1 MHGGEKRRI
10 LAAVFRLSRNPILM
24 SAVRPFSLL
33 TEFDIFLFQTGKH
46 YRLYEKL
53 GSHLVECEG
62 ERGVYFAVWAPRAR
76 SVSVVG
82 SFNDWNPK
90 THALLPRWDKSGIWE
105 GFIPGLSKGT
115 VYKYHITMANGKGL
129 DKGDP
134 YALRWEMPPRTASI
148 VWELDYAWNDAR
160 WMEQRRQRAGKPQPW
175 SVYEVHVGSW
185 KKLPQEGNRS
195 LNFRELATELVAYAK
210 DMGFTHLELMPVM
223 EHPYFPS
230 WGYQI
235 TGFFAPTSRY
245 GMPEDLMYFIDAC
258 HQANLG
264 VILDWV
270 PSHFPGDIHGLYL
283 FDGSHLYEYA
293 DMRRGY
299 HPDWNSYVFD
309 YGRDEVRSFLIS
321 NALFWL
327 DRYHADGL
335 RVDAVASMLYHDYSR
350 KEGEWIPNIHGGR
363 ENLEAI
369 SFLREFNEAAYQ
381 NYPGIETIAEESTAF
396 PGVSK
401 PIWEGGLGFG
411 QKWMMGWMHDTLN
424 YFKRPVIYRRW
435 HQNDITFSMVYAFS
449 ERFMLPLSH
458 DEVVHMKASLLYK
471 MPGNE
476 WEKFAN
482 LRALFGYQW
491 THPGS
496 QLLFM
501 GGEFGQTSEW
511 SHDRGVVWELLQYDY
526 HKGCQQW
533 VRALNH
539 LYQQKPA
546 LWYHAFSPEGY
557 AWVSGDD
564 TENCV
569 LAYLRKGRSEDPVLL
584 VVCHFKTGAVEN
596 YRLGVPYA
604 GIWVELLNSDDSAYG
619 GSGVT
624 NTPRE
629 TQPEPSHGFEHS
641 IAFRLAPLAVQIFEG
656 KPLSKPKKMPRKKT
670 ATAPEAPE
678 TPAIKANRPRTKT
691 KAKAR

>member
-1 MHGGEKRRI
+1 MQT
-10 LAAVFRLSRNPILM
+10 VQ
-24 SAVRPFSLL
+24 PFSLL
-33 TEFDIFLFQTGKH
+33 TDFDISLFQSGKH
-46 YRLYEKL
+46 FRMYQKL
-53 GSHLVECEG
+53 GSHLVESG
-62 ERGVYFAVWAPRAR
+62 GVPGVHFAVWAPHAKR
-76 SVSVVG
+76 VSVTG
-82 SFNDWNPK
+82 DFNAWNPES
-90 THALLPRWDKSGIWE
+90 HILLPRWDKSGIWE
-105 GFIPGLSKGT
+105 GFIPGLEKGT
-115 VYKYHITMANGKGL
+115 VYKYHITMANGRGL

-134 YALRWEMPPRTASI
+134 YALRWETPPRTASI
-148 VWELDYAWNDAR
+148 VWDLDDYDWNDKK
-160 WMEQRRQRAGKPQPW
+160 WLDRRTQRAGKPQPW
-175 SVYEVHVGSW
+175 SVYEVHPGSW
-185 KKLPQEGNRS
+185 KKIPDDGNRS
-195 LNFRELATELVAYAK
+195 LNFHELADELVPYVK
-210 DMGFTHLELMPVM
+210 NMGFTHVELMPVM

-235 TGFFAPTSRY
+235 TGFFAPSGRFGT
-245 GMPEDLMYFIDAC
+245 PESLMHFVDAC
-258 HQANLG
+258 HREGIG

-270 PSHFPGDIHGLYL
+270 PSHFPSDIHGLYL

-309 YGRDEVRSFLIS
+309 YGRNEVRSFLIS

-327 DRYHADGL
+327 DKYHIDGL

-369 SFLREFNEAAYQ
+369 SFLRDFNDAAYK

-401 PIWEGGLGFG
+401 PTWDGGLGFG

-424 YFKRPVIYRRW
+424 YFKRPAIFRRW
-435 HQNDITFSMVYAFS
+435 HQSEVTFSMVYAFS

-482 LRALFGYQW
+482 LRALYGHQW

-501 GGEFGQTSEW
+501 GGEFGQTTEW
-511 SHDRGVVWELLQYDY
+511 SHDRGVVWELLQYDL
-526 HKGCQQW
+526 HKGCQEW
-533 VRALNH
+533 VRALNQ
-539 LYQQKPA
+539 LYTEQPA
-546 LWYHAFSPEGY
+546 LWWHAFSPEGY
-557 AWVSGDD
+557 EWIGGDD
-564 TENCV
+564 VENCV
-569 LAYLRKGRSEDPVLL
+569 LAYLRKGRDTDKVLL
-584 VVCHFKTGAVEN
+584 VICHFKPNVLETYSV
-596 YRLGVPYA
+596 GVPY
-604 GIWVELLNSDDSAYG
+604 GGVWREVLNSDDTRFG

-624 NTPRE
+624 NAPVKAE
-629 TQPEPSHGFEHS
+629 KKASHGQDYS
-641 IAFRLAPLAVQIFEG
+641 LTFRLAPLAVQIFEG
-656 KPLSKPKKMPRKKT
+656 QELPKRK
-670 ATAPEAPE
+670 ATGKAQTEAPE
-678 TPAIKANRPRTKT
+678 VKKAVAKKAGKT
-691 KAKAR
+691 AAKAKKPAGKKGA

>member
-1 MHGGEKRRI
+1 MLTVK
-10 LAAVFRLSRNPILM
+10 A
-24 SAVRPFSLL
+24 FSLL
-33 TEFDIFLFQTGKH
+33 TEFDISLFQSGKH
-46 YRLYEKL
+46 FRMYQKL

-62 ERGVYFAVWAPRAR
+62 EQGVYFAVWAPHAR
-76 SVSVVG
+76 QVSVTG
-82 SFNDWNPK
+82 NFNAWNPK
-90 THALLPRWDKSGIWE
+90 SHVLLPRWDKSGIWE
-105 GFIPGLSKGT
+105 GFIPQLGKGT
-115 VYKYHITMANGKGL
+115 VYKYHITMPNGKGL

-134 YALRWEMPPRTASI
+134 YALRWETPPQTASI
-148 VWELDYAWNDAR
+148 VWDLDNYRWNDGKWLEKR
-160 WMEQRRQRAGKPQPW
+160 LQRAGKPQPW
-175 SVYEVHVGSW
+175 SVYEVHPGSW
-185 KKLPQEGNRS
+185 KKIPEDGNRS
-195 LNFRELATELVAYAK
+195 YNFRELADELVPYVK
-210 DMGFTHLELMPVM
+210 DMGFSHIELMPVM

-235 TGFFAPTSRY
+235 TGYFAPSGRF
-245 GMPEDLMYFIDAC
+245 GSPEDFMHFVDVC
-258 HQANLG
+258 HRADIG

-293 DMRRGY
+293 DMRRGF

-309 YGRDEVRSFLIS
+309 YGRNEVRSFLIS

-327 DRYHADGL
+327 DKYHIDGL

-369 SFLREFNEAAYQ
+369 SFLRDFNEAAYK

-401 PIWEGGLGFG
+401 PVWDGGLGFG

-424 YFKRPVIYRRW
+424 YFKRPPVFRRW
-435 HQNDITFSMVYAFS
+435 HQSEVTFSMVYAFS

-482 LRALFGYQW
+482 LRALFGHQW

-496 QLLFM
+496 QILFM
-501 GGEFGQTSEW
+501 GGEFGQTTEW
-511 SHDRGVVWELLQYDY
+511 SHDRGVVWELLKYDF
-526 HKGCQQW
+526 HKGCQEW

-539 LYQQKPA
+539 LYTEHPA
-546 LWYHAFSPEGY
+546 LWWHAFSPEGY
-557 AWVSGDD
+557 EWIGGDD

-569 LAYLRKGRSEDPVLL
+569 LAYLRKGRPTDKVLL
-584 VVCHFKTGAVEN
+584 VICHFKPGILEN
-596 YRLGVPYA
+596 YTVGIPCGGV
-604 GIWVELLNSDDSAYG
+604 WRELLNSDDTRFG
-619 GSGVT
+619 GSGT
-624 NTPRE
+624 ALNGDLKAE
-629 TQPEPSHGFEHS
+629 KKASHGKDFS
-641 IAFRLAPLAVQIFEG
+641 LTFKLAPLAVQIFEG
-656 KPLSKPKKMPRKKT
+656 QELPRAKAQNSGKSASKAPAKPKLSGKKQPDNPGKNK
-670 ATAPEAPE
+670 AGKNSPESS
-678 TPAIKANRPRTKT
+678 RV
-691 KAKAR
+691 